1 MSSLET
7 RKTIAS
13 DFDFIYSLHRQ
24 TLYAYVE
31 QTWGWKEEF
40 QRNGMREDFDT
51 LTFEI
56 VCKQGEDIGALSVVD
71 EENALMINYLAIVP
85 TYQRQG
91 FGAQL
96 LRQVLEQAAKRAIPV
111 RLSVIRINPA
121 KAFYE
126 HLGFKVVGSD
136 EHSFFMEWQS
146 S

>member
-1 MSSLET
+1 MSFLET

-13 DFDFIYSLHRQ
+13 DFDFIYSLYRQ
-24 TLYAYVE
+24 TLYEYVE
-31 QTWGWKEEF
+31 QTWGHKEEF

-51 LTFEI
+51 LPFEI
-56 VCKQGEDIGALSVVD
+56 VYDQGENIGAISVVD
-71 EENALMINYLAIVP
+71 KENALRIIFLAIAP

-91 FGAQL
+91 FGKQI
-96 LRQVLEQAAKRAIPV
+96 LRQVLEQAEKRAIPV

-136 EHSFFMEWQS
+136 EGSFFMEWQIR
-146 S
+146 